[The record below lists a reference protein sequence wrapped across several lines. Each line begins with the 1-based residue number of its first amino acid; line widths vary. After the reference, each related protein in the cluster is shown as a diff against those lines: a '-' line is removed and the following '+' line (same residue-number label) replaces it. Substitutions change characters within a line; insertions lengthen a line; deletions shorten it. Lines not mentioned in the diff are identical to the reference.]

1 MSPNTQTIDL
11 TARLPVGGT
20 TDELARTFKALAD
33 PLRLDILRLLRTE
46 SFGVL
51 ELCRIVEVRQSA
63 LSHHLK
69 ILAQAGL
76 VSTRREGNSIFYRR
90 ALLLT
95 DDPLLDVKQSAFAA
109 LDQLPLRSKLAG
121 GIQQIHD
128 ERSEQSLLFFERHA
142 ERFLAK
148 QELVAE
154 YAHYRDALHDL
165 LADLKLPEQARVL
178 EVGPGESPLL
188 SELATRFQNLTA
200 LDNSLEM
207 LNRARNSLAQR
218 LGQDSGAAEQA
229 AAFIHGDTRAA
240 LSQGLTFDL
249 MIYNMVL
256 HHIPSPRETF
266 QDCAQLLNS
275 NGTLLLIDL
284 SHHDQDWVRESCG
297 DLWLGFTE
305 QDLDAWAQEAGLE
318 SGQRVYLGLRNGFQV
333 QMRVFTRTH
342 QTTDFNRHN

>member
-1 MSPNTQTIDL
+1 MSANLQTIDIA
-11 TARLPVGGT
+11 TRLPAGGT
-20 TDELARTFKALAD
+20 TNELARVFKALAD
-33 PLRLDILRLLRTE
+33 PLRLDILHLLRAE

-51 ELCRIVEVRQSA
+51 ELCRIVDVRQSA

-69 ILAQAGL
+69 ILAQATL

-90 ALLLT
+90 ALLQT
-95 DDPLLDVKQSAFAA
+95 DDPLLAVKQSAFAA
-109 LDQLPLRSKLAG
+109 LDRLALRGELAD

-154 YAHYRDALHDL
+154 YAHYRDTLHDL
-165 LADLKLPEQARVL
+165 LDGLTLPAQPRVL

-188 SELATRFQNLTA
+188 SELAARFQQLTA
-200 LDNSLEM
+200 LDNSMEM
-207 LNRARNSLAQR
+207 LNRARSSLAQR
-218 LGQDSGAAEQA
+218 LGQRGTDHQV
-229 AAFIHGDTRAA
+229 AFIHGDTRAA
-240 LSQGLTFDL
+240 LSQGLGFDL

-266 QDCAQLLNS
+266 QDCAQLLHN

-305 QDLDAWAQEAGLE
+305 QDLDAWADEAGLE

-333 QMRVFTRTH
+333 QMRVFTRAH
-342 QTTDFNRHN
+342 

>member
-1 MSPNTQTIDL
+1 MEA
-11 TARLPVGGT
+11 TARHIDTNPT
-20 TDELARTFKALAD
+20 CPAINEAEELTRVFKALAD

-51 ELCRIVEVRQSA
+51 ELCRIVDVRQSA

-69 ILAQAGL
+69 ILAQAAL

-95 DDPLLDVKQSAFAA
+95 DDPLHAIKESAFTA
-109 LDQLPLRSKLAG
+109 LDQLRLRPELAAG
-121 GIQQIHD
+121 VQKIHD

-142 ERFLAK
+142 ERFLEK

-154 YAHYRDALHDL
+154 YANYRDTLHDVL
-165 LADLKLPEQARVL
+165 SGLKLSAKTRVM
-178 EVGPGESPLL
+178 EVGPGESSLL
-188 SELATRFQNLTA
+188 SELAGRFAQLTA
-200 LDNSLEM
+200 LDNSVEM
-207 LNRARNSLAQR
+207 LNRARQALTLRQ
-218 LGQDSGAAEQA
+218 LPDSAPYKVH
-229 AAFIHGDTRAA
+229 FIHGDTRAA
-240 LSQGLTFDL
+240 MAQNLEFDL

-256 HHIPSPRETF
+256 HHIPSPLEAFR
-266 QDCAQLLNS
+266 DSARLLS
-275 NGTLLLIDL
+275 AGGTLLLIDL

-305 QDLDAWAQEAGLE
+305 QDLDAWAYEAGLE

-333 QMRVFTRTH
+333 QIRVFTNT
-342 QTTDFNRHN
+342 

>member
-1 MSPNTQTIDL
+1 MSANPQTIDINTRLASANCTDAL
-11 TARLPVGGT
+11 TRV
-20 TDELARTFKALAD
+20 FKALAD

-51 ELCRIVEVRQSA
+51 ELCRIVSVRQSA

-95 DDPLLDVKQSAFAA
+95 DDPQLAVKQSAFAA
-109 LDQLPLRSKLAG
+109 LDQLTLRGELARG
-121 GIQQIHD
+121 VQQIHD

-142 ERFLAK
+142 ERFLEK

-154 YAHYRDALHDL
+154 YANYRDTLHDL
-165 LADLKLPEQARVL
+165 LDDLKLPKQADVL

-188 SELATRFQNLTA
+188 SELTSRFHRLTA
-200 LDNSLEM
+200 LDNSMEM
-207 LNRARNSLAQR
+207 LNRARSALTQR
-218 LGQDSGAAEQA
+218 LGADDTDHPVE
-229 AAFIHGDTRAA
+229 FIHGDTRAA
-240 LSQGLTFDL
+240 LAQNLVFDL
-249 MIYNMVL
+249 LIYNMVL

-266 QDCAQLLNS
+266 EDCAQLLRS
-275 NGTLLLIDL
+275 GGSLLLIDL

-305 QDLDAWAQEAGLE
+305 QDLDAWADDAGLT

-333 QMRVFTRTH
+333 QMRVFTRTDS
-342 QTTDFNRHN
+342 TTDIN

>member
-1 MSPNTQTIDL
+1 MSAHLQSIDIS
-11 TARLPVGGT
+11 TPQAIGGS
-20 TDELARTFKALAD
+20 TDELARVFKALAD
-33 PLRLDILRLLRTE
+33 PLRLDILRLLRAE

-51 ELCRIVEVRQSA
+51 ELCRIVDVRQSA

-90 ALLLT
+90 ALLLS
-95 DDPLLDVKQSAFAA
+95 DDPLLAIKQSAFSA
-109 LDQLPLRSKLAG
+109 LDQLPLRAELAS

-142 ERFLAK
+142 ERFLEK

-154 YAHYRDALHDL
+154 YVHYRDTLQDL
-165 LADLKLPEQARVL
+165 LDGLKLPAQARVL

-188 SELATRFQNLTA
+188 SELTSRFQHLTA
-200 LDNSLEM
+200 LDNSMEM
-207 LNRARNSLAQR
+207 LNRARNALAQR
-218 LGQDSGAAEQA
+218 RDQADSAQPVT
-229 AAFIHGDTRAA
+229 FIHGDTRATLA
-240 LSQGLTFDL
+240 QGLRFDL
-249 MIYNMVL
+249 LIYNMVL

-266 QDCAQLLNS
+266 QDCAQLLND

-305 QDLDAWAQEAGLE
+305 QDLDAWAEEAGLDC
-318 SGQRVYLGLRNGFQV
+318 GQRVYLGLRNGFQV
-333 QMRVFTRTH
+333 QMRIFTRSH
-342 QTTDFNRHN
+342 

>member
-1 MSPNTQTIDL
+1 MSANPQTIEI
-11 TARLPVGGT
+11 GT
-20 TDELARTFKALAD
+20 PLSAAGTSDELARVFKALAD
-33 PLRLDILRLLRTE
+33 PLRLDILRLLRAE

-51 ELCRIVEVRQSA
+51 ELCRIVDVRQSA

-69 ILAQAGL
+69 ILARAGL

-90 ALLLT
+90 ALLLS
-95 DDPLLDVKQSAFAA
+95 DDALLAVRQSAFVA
-109 LDQLPLRSKLAG
+109 LDQLPLRHELAS

-142 ERFLAK
+142 ERFLEK

-154 YAHYRDALHDL
+154 YAHYRDTLHDL
-165 LADLKLPEQARVL
+165 LNGLKLPALARVL

-188 SELATRFQNLTA
+188 SELAMRYQNLTA

-218 LGQDSGAAEQA
+218 LGKTDAEHPV
-229 AAFIHGDTRAA
+229 AFIHGDTRAA
-240 LSQGLTFDL
+240 LAQNLSFDL
-249 MIYNMVL
+249 LIYNMVL

-266 QDCAQLLNS
+266 QDCARLLNN

-305 QDLDAWAQEAGLE
+305 QDLDAWAEEAGLE

-333 QMRVFTRTH
+333 QMRVFN
-342 QTTDFNRHN
+342 QNN